1 MRKMKKFLVFAMT
14 AASLSLAV
22 PAFAS
27 EVNDSAVKTE
37 AAAGTTTVQ
46 AKKGLVQEGKKLVY
60 YDKNGNK
67 LKNRW
72 KHVHRNY
79 YYFGKNGYAV
89 TGGQKIGK
97 YVYVFD
103 RQGRAV
109 RPAKTS
115 VQKVGKSLF
124 YVDTK
129 GRAKTGWFTIGN
141 RLYKADWRGRLTK
154 SKTISNITFNKKG
167 YAKNDLESQLK
178 LKLMS
183 TIASITTPDMSS
195 YQKLYACWR
204 YLTGSGN
211 FYYSGYDPDF
221 SQKGWQRDLA
231 YRMLVTGGGDCYGF
245 ASTFAAMADELGF
258 DAYVV
263 TGRVSGTRDGA
274 ADGLTRHGWCIINGA
289 YYDPEAQFAGWFR
302 GVYGSGSYDIN
313 HTIQRITKFD
323 E

>member
-1 MRKMKKFLVFAMT
+1 MRKMKKFLMIAMA
-14 AASLSLAV
+14 AASLSLTV
-22 PAFAS
+22 PVLAA
-27 EVNDSAVKTE
+27 ETGATKTE
-37 AAAGTTTVQ
+37 TTAGITQTQV
-46 AKKGLVQEGKKLVY
+46 KKGLVKEGKKLVY
-60 YDKNGNK
+60 YDKNGKK

-72 KHVHRNY
+72 KHAHKNY
-79 YYFGKNGYAV
+79 YYFDQNGYAV
-89 TGGQKIGK
+89 TGGKKIGN

-115 VQKVGKSLF
+115 IQKVGKSLF

-141 RLYKADWRGRLTK
+141 RLYKADWRGRLTT
-154 SKTISNITFNKKG
+154 SKTVSNITFNKKG
-167 YAKNDLESQLK
+167 YAKSNMESQLK

-183 TIASITTPDMSS
+183 TISSITTPDMSS

-211 FYYSGYDPDF
+211 FYYSGYNPDF

-231 YRMLVTGGGDCYGF
+231 YRMLLTGGGDCYGF
-245 ASTFAAMADELGF
+245 ACTFAAMANELGF

-263 TGRVSGTRDGA
+263 IGRVSGTRDGA

-289 YYDPEAQFAGWFR
+289 YYDPEAQFAGWYK
-302 GVYGSGSYDIN
+302 GVYGNGSYDIN
-313 HTIQRITKFD
+313 HTVQRIVNIA